1 MLRMIQGI
9 DQRLDALLCG
19 RMLSDGKGVFLGVMS
34 DDLVDRSRVL
44 VDEALLEFNSR
55 GGVQLSLN
63 RNDDA
68 AVVDP
73 GTSASVYWRYWLEI
87 DAVRG
92 RFYIELLDYI
102 DPSGSY
108 GTYGEP
114 YLLRFVDHGA
124 ESHTKFS
131 CFNELELNDGRR
143 FKSVF
148 LQWFETVIGWSR
160 YYEPFVASWNEFS
173 SDNELVSVL
182 SVKEQRHQLGT
193 YALEEF
199 TFKYRGQDRFFIE
212 LGYRHKIEKLNLKL
226 QDAQRN
232 SHWRDFPL
240 DAGSPVSEIMPGFL
254 QTVEAWFGQ
263 ISAAQG
269 HR

>member
-1 MLRMIQGI
+1 MVQGI

-92 RFYIELLDYI
+92 RFYIELLD
-102 DPSGSY
+102 S
-108 GTYGEP
+108 

-173 SDNELVSVL
+173 SENELVSVL

-212 LGYRHKIEKLNLKL
+212 LGYRPKNGKLNLKL

-232 SHWRDFPL
+232 DYWMDFPL